1 MGLDGWSAANLLGLI
16 EYELLLFAGVFF
28 LIGALDELAVDIAW
42 FWLRLTGRAR
52 TFTLP
57 RAQMCGPDL
66 AGRAAVMI
74 PTWKE
79 DGVIADTIT
88 HALAAWPQA
97 DMRLYIGCYG
107 NDADTVE
114 AAMRGAAADPR
125 LRVVVHESA
134 GPTTKADC
142 LNRLYRALEDD
153 EARSGRRFRMVLLH
167 DAEDMVDPS
176 ALGLLDQA
184 MDGADFIQLPV
195 LPLPQRN
202 SRWVGSHYCE
212 EFAEAHGRTLVV
224 RDAIAAS
231 LPAAGVGCVFGRDI
245 LARIAQDKHGEGP
258 FSVESLT
265 EDYELG
271 FRVADAGGRS
281 RFLRV
286 RDETGRLVATR
297 AYFPSRLEASVR
309 QKGRWIH
316 GIALQ
321 GWERLG
327 WGGGLGENWMLLR
340 DRRGLMSAIVLLAGY
355 LLLVLGVVSSLLSL
369 FGWSNDWVEDP
380 LVLTLVYLNLASF
393 VWRAALRFAFTA
405 REYGAM
411 EAAWAV
417 LRIPVTNIVAI
428 MAARRALV
436 AYVASLRGSPVVW
449 EKTEHDL
456 HPARANGNQS
466 GAFEAAA

>member
-1 MGLDGWSAANLLGLI
+1 MGLDGSDAANLLAII
-16 EYELLLFAGVFF
+16 EYELLLFAGFFF
-28 LIGALDELAVDIAW
+28 LVGALDELAIDFAW
-42 FWLRLTGRAR
+42 LWLRLTGRAR
-52 TFTLP
+52 TFVVP
-57 RAQMCGPDL
+57 RAEMCGPDL
-66 AGRAAVMI
+66 LGRAAVMI
-74 PTWKE
+74 PAWKE
-79 DGVIADTIT
+79 DAVISDTIA

-97 DMRLYIGCYG
+97 DLRLYIGCYG
-107 NDADTVE
+107 NDAATVE
-114 AAMRGAAADPR
+114 AAMRGAATDPR
-125 LRVVVHESA
+125 LRVVVHENA

-142 LNRLYRALEDD
+142 LNRLYRALQDD
-153 EARSGRRFRMVLLH
+153 EQRSGRRYRMVLLH
-167 DAEDMVDPS
+167 DAEDMVDPA

-184 MDGADFIQLPV
+184 MDAADFVQLPV
-195 LPLPQRN
+195 LPVPQRD
-202 SRWVGSHYCE
+202 SRWIGSHYCE

-224 RDAIAAS
+224 RDALAAS

-245 LARIAQDKHGEGP
+245 LARIAHDKNADGP

-271 FRVADAGGRS
+271 FRVTDAGGRS

-327 WGGGLGENWMLLR
+327 WNGGVGEKWMRVR
-340 DRRGLMSAIVLLAGY
+340 DRRGLMSAVVLLAGY
-355 LLLVLGVVSSLLSL
+355 GLLVLGLASSVLAWL
-369 FGWSNDWVEDP
+369 GWPQVWRDDP

-393 VWRAALRFAFTA
+393 AWRAVLRFAFTA

-411 EAAWAV
+411 EGLRAV
-417 LRIPVTNIVAI
+417 MRIPVTNIVAI
-428 MAARRALV
+428 MAAYRALV
-436 AYVASLRGSPVVW
+436 AYVGTLRGSPVKW

-456 HPARANGNQS
+456 HPARAQGMQP
-466 GAFEAAA
+466 ALEAAA